1 MLKAIKIQIYLDNE
15 QKVYIAKLLGSCR
28 FVYNNCLAYRI
39 ENYNRDKTIVG
50 FALLGKYL
58 TNLKSKEEYS
68 WLKDSHSKVLQQTL
82 INLEYA
88 YKSFFKDGQGFPKFK
103 SKRNNKQTCRF
114 PVDAIGKIHGNRI
127 NIIKQLSNIHF
138 KCSITDEKYLNKNQ
152 DQIKS
157 ATLTKTKSGRY
168 YFSILIEKNTIKF
181 LPITNNIIGID
192 LGIKD
197 FIVDSNGNKFENLK
211 LVRNNKR
218 KLLKLNRQLSKKQ
231 LLGTGE
237 YKLNKYGK
245 EVEINKPSNN
255 REKARI
261 KLARFNEKLNN
272 IKENYLHQITNQLLN
287 ENQVIVIE
295 DLNVKGML
303 KNHKLAKSIQE
314 LSINRF
320 KNMLTYKVAWYG
332 REIIEIDRFYPS
344 SKLCSNC
351 GYENNNLT
359 LKDRSW
365 KCPKCGV
372 IHDRDYNAAINIKKE
387 GERILSI
394 KENKLNNISNDIKIG
409 LGSPEFTLEDYP
421 TMDDKALPLKSS
433 DRLRQEKNVF

>member
-1 MLKAIKIQIYLDNE
+1 MLKAIKIQIYPDNE

-168 YFSILIEKNTIKF
+168 YFSILIDRNDNKI
-181 LPITNNIIGID
+181 LPMVNNIIGID

-197 FIVDSNGNKFENLK
+197 FIITSEGVSYENIK
-211 LVRNNKR
+211 VKRNNEKR
-218 KLLKLNRQLSKKQ
+218 HFRNTRKK
-231 LLGTGE
+231 TGE
-237 YKLNKYGK
+237 
-245 EVEINKPSNN
+245 EVEICDLPRIRSSRARLSCRFERRFLFN
-255 REKARI
+255 R
-261 KLARFNEKLNN
+261 
-272 IKENYLHQITNQLLN
+272 
-287 ENQVIVIE
+287 
-295 DLNVKGML
+295 
-303 KNHKLAKSIQE
+303 
-314 LSINRF
+314 
-320 KNMLTYKVAWYG
+320 
-332 REIIEIDRFYPS
+332 
-344 SKLCSNC
+344 
-351 GYENNNLT
+351 
-359 LKDRSW
+359 
-365 KCPKCGV
+365 
-372 IHDRDYNAAINIKKE
+372 
-387 GERILSI
+387 
-394 KENKLNNISNDIKIG
+394 
-409 LGSPEFTLEDYP
+409 
-421 TMDDKALPLKSS
+421 
-433 DRLRQEKNVF
+433 